1 MGERKLTV
9 RHTKPDKHN
18 RLTSENVD
26 IKNLKKDEQEY
37 IQTKLENL
45 EYIEAQ
51 IQDEIEVGHETDLAY
66 WQEQYQ
72 KQSSKLDAYLQKKG
86 IRLKKP
92 LQSKD
97 KDNEQAE
104 ARNVHKKRCVVC
116 RTRGKGK
123 ERTLERER
131 KRE

>member
-1 MGERKLTV
+1 MDERKLTV
-9 RHTKPDKHN
+9 ENIQPDKHD
-18 RLTSENVD
+18 RVVGWMPDS
-26 IKNLKKDEQEY
+26 KNLKKDEQEY
-37 IQTKLENL
+37 IQNKLENL

-51 IQDEIEVGHETDLAY
+51 IQDEIEVGHEDDLAY

-97 KDNEQAE
+97 KDNERAE
-104 ARNVHKKRCVVC
+104 AKNVHKKRCVVC
-116 RTRGKGK
+116 RPRGRGK